1 MRTAAPLRTA
11 LRLRAPGRGLRH
23 APDYL
28 STAAAEE
35 LAAKR
40 RIPLLRVQ
48 HHHAHMVS
56 CMADNCLE
64 GECLGLIWD
73 GTGYGTDGATWG
85 GELLAGG
92 ARGFERARLDKA
104 HPAPGRGPRG
114 AGDTAHRRGR

>member
-1 MRTAAPLRTA
+1 M
-11 LRLRAPGRGLRH
+11 H
-23 APDYL
+23 PDYL

-40 RIPLLRVQ
+40 GIPLLRVQ

-56 CMADNCLE
+56 CMADNGLE

-85 GELLAGG
+85 GELLAG
-92 ARGFERARLDKA
+92 
-104 HPAPGRGPRG
+104 
-114 AGDTAHRRGR
+114 